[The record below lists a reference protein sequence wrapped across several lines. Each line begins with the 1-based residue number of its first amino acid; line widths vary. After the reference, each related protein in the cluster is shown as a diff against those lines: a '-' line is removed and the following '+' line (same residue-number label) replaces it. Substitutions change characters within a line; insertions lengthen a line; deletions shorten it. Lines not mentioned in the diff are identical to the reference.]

1 MLESWLWLA
10 GSAILNGIDHIGK
23 KEVPNVLE
31 LDVAEAKKHLTDM
44 GFRVSAVLVKPERKY
59 TKKRDGEV
67 VDYAPH
73 WVEKK
78 GLVKLYYVDKEVVE
92 ESKKIGFFHR

>member
-23 KEVPNVLE
+23 KEVPNVIE
-31 LDVAEAKKHLTDM
+31 LDLAEAKKHLTDM
-44 GFRVSAVLVKPERKY
+44 GFRVSAVLLKPERKY
-59 TKKRDGEV
+59 AKKRYNEV
-67 VDYAPH
+67 VDYSPG

-78 GLVKLYYVDKEVVE
+78 GLVKIYYVDEEVVE
-92 ESKKIGFFHR
+92 ASKKIGFFHR